1 MEAPTPS
8 RPQLTPALLLYLA
21 VDLAGVFLFVIGLGW
36 LVLGRPLFFEA
47 YPSSQT
53 EAAIAVAGGLVMM
66 IWSAPRIRRK
76 LPAKADRKKPR
87 SNGRP

>member
-1 MEAPTPS
+1 MEAPTSS
-8 RPQLTPALLLYLA
+8 RPQLTPALLLYLV
-21 VDLAGVFLFVIGLGW
+21 VDLVGVFLFVTGFAW
-36 LVLGRPLFFEA
+36 FVLGRSLFFES

-53 EAAIAVAGGLVMM
+53 EAGIAVAGGLVMM

>member
-21 VDLAGVFLFVIGLGW
+21 VDLVGVFLFVIGLGW
-36 LVLGRPLFFEA
+36 FVLGRPLFFEA

-53 EAAIAVAGGLVMM
+53 EAGIAVAGGLVMM
-66 IWSAPRIRRK
+66 IWSAPRIQRK
-76 LPAKADRKKPR
+76 LSSNVGRTPR

>member
-8 RPQLTPALLLYLA
+8 RPQLTPALLLYLV
-21 VDLAGVFLFVIGLGW
+21 VDLVGVFLFVTGFAW
-36 LVLGRPLFFEA
+36 FVLGRSLFFES

-53 EAAIAVAGGLVMM
+53 EAGIAVAGGLVMM
-66 IWSAPRIRRK
+66 IWSAPRIQRK
-76 LPAKADRKKPR
+76 LSSNVGRTPR

>member
-36 LVLGRPLFFEA
+36 FVLGRPLFFEA
-47 YPSSQT
+47 FPSSQT
-53 EAAIAVAGGLVMM
+53 EAGIAVAGGLVMM
-66 IWSAPRIRRK
+66 IWSAPRIQRK
-76 LPAKADRKKPR
+76 LSSNVGRTPR

>member
-36 LVLGRPLFFEA
+36 FVLGRPLFFEA

-53 EAAIAVAGGLVMM
+53 EAGIAVAGGLVMM
-66 IWSAPRIRRK
+66 IWSAPRIQRK
-76 LPAKADRKKPR
+76 LSSNVGRTPR

>member
-8 RPQLTPALLLYLA
+8 RPQLTPALLLYLV
-21 VDLAGVFLFVIGLGW
+21 VDLVGVFLFVTGFAW
-36 LVLGRPLFFEA
+36 FVLGRSLFFES

-53 EAAIAVAGGLVMM
+53 EAGIAVAGGLVMM
-66 IWSAPRIRRK
+66 IWSAPRIQRK
-76 LPAKADRKKPR
+76 LSSNVGRKPR

>member
-36 LVLGRPLFFEA
+36 FVLGRPLFFEA
-47 YPSSQT
+47 FPSSQT
-53 EAAIAVAGGLVMM
+53 EAAIALAGGLVMM
-66 IWSAPRIRRK
+66 IWSAPRIQRK
-76 LPAKADRKKPR
+76 LSSNVGRTPR

>member
-21 VDLAGVFLFVIGLGW
+21 VDLVGVFLFVIGLGW
-36 LVLGRPLFFEA
+36 FVLGRSLFFEA

-53 EAAIAVAGGLVMM
+53 EAGIAVAGGLVMM
-66 IWSAPRIRRK
+66 IWSAPRIQRK
-76 LPAKADRKKPR
+76 LSSNIGRKPR

>member
-21 VDLAGVFLFVIGLGW
+21 VDLVGVFLFVIGLGW
-36 LVLGRPLFFEA
+36 FVLGRPLFFEA

-53 EAAIAVAGGLVMM
+53 EAAGGLVMM

>member
-21 VDLAGVFLFVIGLGW
+21 VDLVGVFLFVIGLGW
-36 LVLGRPLFFEA
+36 FVLGRSLFFEA

-53 EAAIAVAGGLVMM
+53 EAGIAVAGGLVMM
-66 IWSAPRIRRK
+66 IWSAPRIQRK
-76 LPAKADRKKPR
+76 LSSNVGRTPR